1 MSNIDRRYAYL
12 DEGVFPAEGE
22 YGVTYLTMYSSNA
35 GNVYD
40 GWVYDPDNKIEE
52 SSIPR
57 TYGYRNPDYQQYC
70 WDDEVVVDLSNAQN
84 RQESSESVQGRITS
98 FNTNVSSSPII
109 LQDIDIT
116 GLTEEERENKATVVL
131 FSAIPIVKDAYIQAQ
146 IEVQCKCNLSPDN
159 TSGEMRIE
167 AFYILN
173 DESDRTMRPNPVHTF
188 TVSSP
193 NERHTLPWI
202 YWNPALKHEDNN
214 YIGVKLI
221 ATGGTAEI
229 GISDDPDY
237 GDAIITLASGGL
249 NGDIIYSG
257 HPVSLEIFGKE
268 EVIGGYVLNP
278 DDYTVLCTYDT
289 GEIYEVTRM
298 CDFNPAMGTKIE
310 NAFTTLTAYYQGLNA
325 SMTIRLG
332 MIESIEL
339 FGVDTFHN
347 KLKLEL
353 KDYTV
358 FAYLDNG
365 DVLEVTGECVFSPPM
380 GTTITSNTTLT
391 ATYTPYWMH
400 GISFTDSMNIEKI
413 AVVATG
419 TNSSDPDG
427 LKYTLYAD
435 DVVVITGNA
444 THTSTS
450 TGEPEHEIICLPR
463 NGTTPGGTSINMR
476 NEIKTSG
483 YTLEWDAEGK
493 VGGFLSIASVR
504 ETGSISDPSFEDWF
518 YLCKGFVNFQDVQL
532 TRYVEVSNPEWD
544 NPRYGSIWLN
554 FACERDLTSSMLSWL
569 ANVDDHPIFSNY
581 NIQSGEY
588 ILKTNRM
595 FYACRA
601 LQNVNFMKNWKY
613 SNYSPVDTQEMFK
626 YCVSFNDGSGLSS
639 LDMSK
644 VTTAQL
650 MFAGCA
656 QLKTVSWSAYWNVEN
671 LEDGSMMFAGCES
684 LVNPDAFWFWTPNKL
699 FDLEGMFEGCGFD
712 HASFLKVWDKTSW
725 RRINNIL
732 SGTKIIDLDGLQG
745 LNFATLEQPSGLRPN
760 MFYIANCSE
769 LKNLNGCEDWIL
781 AEGYGECR
789 YAISFYNS
797 EKLDDISAV
806 SEWDASKLRY
816 TNLMFFGCK
825 SLTDISPISGWDVSN
840 IKEYVSMF
848 AYDESLE
855 DLTPIAVWITSSA
868 ERMAGMFSG
877 DDKVRSI
884 ACLSGWDVSNLIV
897 DVDNS
902 GVRGMFARSDA
913 DKDNDFVNTHIIDAD
928 QLNWNVP
935 KTTLSGGVEPYWIC
949 TWFNNVSYGQ
959 PDHSDMFYGTSW
971 PDSNDGHGHYINMP
985 LSEKLYPLPFWYY
998 HNANY
1003 IDETR

>member
-12 DEGVFPAEGE
+12 DEGVFPVEGE
-22 YGVTYLTMYSSNA
+22 YGVTYLTLYSSNA

-52 SSIPR
+52 SSTPR

-202 YWNPALKHEDNN
+202 YWNPALKHEDHN

-249 NGDIIYSG
+249 NGDIVYSG

-268 EVIGGYVLNP
+268 EVIGGYILNP

-298 CDFNPAMGTKIE
+298 CDFNPVMGTKIE

-365 DVLEVTGECVFSPPM
+365 DVLEVTSECTFSPPM
-380 GTTITSNTTLT
+380 GTTITSNTTLV

-400 GISFTDSMNIEKI
+400 GISFTDSINIEKI

-419 TNSSDPDG
+419 YNDSSAEH
-427 LKYTLYAD
+427 LTYTLYED
-435 DVVVITGNA
+435 NIVVITGKA
-444 THTSTS
+444 THDGSHGTITN
-450 TGEPEHEIICLPR
+450 ENIKLPY
-463 NGTTPGGTSINMR
+463 
-476 NEIKTSG
+476 ELKKYVKTSG

-493 VGGFLSIASVR
+493 VSGYTSVASFNNSR
-504 ETGSISDPSFEDWF
+504 YPEPLYDWE
-518 YLCKGFVNFQDVQL
+518 YLCKGFIGFDDVEI
-532 TRYVEVSNPEWD
+532 TAEEEWEVTQQSYI
-544 NPRYGSIWLN
+544 RFSFYG
-554 FACERDLTSSMLSWL
+554 ERDLTPSMLKWCN
-569 ANVDDHPIFSNY
+569 NVDDTPVVMNRAVSMHDSVISMFSGCEALTNLDFTTNWNWY
-581 NIQSGEY
+581 DGITN
-588 ILKTNRM
+588 TNRM
-595 FYACRA
+595 FAYCLSLKNINA
-601 LQNVNFMKNWKY
+601 LAN
-613 SNYSPVDTQEMFK
+613 
-626 YCVSFNDGSGLSS
+626 
-639 LDMSK
+639 LDMSH
-644 VTTAQL
+644 VVNASL
-650 MFAGCA
+650 MFLGCA
-656 QLKTVSWSAYWNVEN
+656 QLETVSGSAYWDVSSLEN
-671 LEDGSMMFAGCES
+671 ADGMFARCTS
-684 LVNPDAFWFWTPNKL
+684 LINIDALWFWRPISLKNL
-699 FDLEGMFEGCGFD
+699 NSMFYYAGID
-712 HASFLKVWDKTSW
+712 HASFLKVWPKETWEDITS
-725 RRINNIL
+725 IV
-732 SGTKIIDLDGLQG
+732 SYSKIIDLDGFQG
-745 LNFATLEQPSGLRPN
+745 LDTTSFLTNDLYFTG
-760 MFYIANCSE
+760 CSE
-769 LKNLNGCEDWIL
+769 LINLNGAEDWIL
-781 AEGYGECR
+781 GENTH
-789 YAISFYNS
+789 IEFSNNP
-797 EKLDDISAV
+797 K
-806 SEWDASKLRY
+806 
-816 TNLMFFGCK
+816 
-825 SLTDISPISGWDVSN
+825 LTDISALSEWDVSSMQTLIRFLYGSSSLTDLTPISGWNVSN
-840 IKEYVSMF
+840 IIYFGSML
-848 AYDESLE
+848 AGCESLE
-855 DLTPIAVWITSSA
+855 DISPLSGWRTSSA
-868 ERMAGMFSG
+868 QDMRSMFAG
-877 DDKVRSI
+877 DDKIRRIS
-884 ACLSGWDVSNLIV
+884 CLSGWDVSNIRGQVYGYGTGV
-897 DVDNS
+897 DY
-902 GVRGMFARSDA
+902 MFARTDA
-913 DKDNDFVNTHIIDAD
+913 DKDNNFANTHILDAD
-928 QLNWNVP
+928 QLNWDVP
-935 KTTLSGGVEPYWIC
+935 KVSVGTGRIEPYWVC
-949 TWFNNVSYGQ
+949 LWFSADGYGY
-959 PDHSDMFYGTSW
+959 PDYSRMFYGTSW
-971 PDSNDGHGHYINMP
+971 PDCNDGHGSYYKRN

-998 HNANY
+998 HNSRY